1 MSTAHEL
8 QQQIIQAEAKVNE
21 LREKLNEQKNSERLN
36 AIASV
41 KELIKLHQL
50 SAIDLGL
57 TNKKMSTS
65 KKSVRVDKG
74 TTVAPKYADPATGKT
89 WAGRGR
95 MPEWLAKHLSD
106 GRDKKDYLIENKN
119 NIAA

>member
-8 QQQIIQAEAKVNE
+8 QQQIILAEAKVNE

-36 AIASV
+36 AIVSV

-57 TNKKMSTS
+57 TYKKTSTA
-65 KKSVRVDKG
+65 KKFARVDKG
-74 TTVAPKYADPATGKT
+74 TTVAPKYADPETGKT

-95 MPEWLAKHLSD
+95 MPDWLASYLSN
-106 GRDKKDYLIENKN
+106 GKAQIDYLISNKK
-119 NIAA
+119 

>member
-1 MSTAHEL
+1 MKAFMSTANEL

-21 LREKLNEQKNSERLN
+21 LRENLNEQKISERLS
-36 AIASV
+36 AIISA

-57 TNKKMSTS
+57 TNKKTPNT
-65 KKSVRVDKG
+65 KKSSRVDKG

-95 MPEWLAKHLSD
+95 MPDWLASYLSK
-106 GRDKKDYLIENKN
+106 GKFKIDYLISNEK
-119 NIAA
+119 